1 MRLLASDVDG
11 GAFAAAAGM
20 TRLAPIGRGTVSV
33 ILKGDGSSWNSLLS
47 DANGSFSASFGQ
59 GALSGHRHR
68 RAACPLEGRAAFAL
82 DEVVKDA
89 SPIDALEL
97 KANIADGVATI
108 EKAEVRSP
116 QHRIVLSGSA
126 PLGAG
131 GLALSGKAEPP
142 QQAAARSGRSGST
155 DDLPGRRPLERAG
168 HHADD
173 GTGAGV
179 GVFGLGSVRHDCS
192 YPRWAACSSRW
203 RWTSRRLLTIEAA
216 MTPTATT
223 AIRSV
228 QAALI
233 SGVTPS
239 RTWL

>member
-59 GALSGHRHR
+59 GALSGIDI
-68 RAACPLEGRAAFAL
+68 EGLLARSKDDAAFTL

-97 KANIADGVATI
+97 KANIAGGVATI

-116 QHRIVLSGSA
+116 QHRIVLTGSA

-131 GLALSGKAEPP
+131 GLALSGKADPP
-142 QQAAARSGRSGST
+142 QQAAAGAADPAAPTTFLVSGPWSA
-155 DDLPGRRPLERAG
+155 P
-168 HHADD
+168 
-173 GTGAGV
+173 V
-179 GVFGLGSVRHDCS
+179 
-192 YPRWAACSSRW
+192 
-203 RWTSRRLLTIEAA
+203 I
-216 MTPTATT
+216 TPTTGLSAE
-223 AIRSV
+223 
-228 QAALI
+228 
-233 SGVTPS
+233 
-239 RTWL
+239 